1 MTDLFIIFVLAF
13 TGSVLFTLLLLSPAR
28 MMGYVDA
35 PEKHD
40 AGRKK
45 HAKAVPPIGGVV
57 VIPLAIVLSWMA
69 GFDWLS
75 HWPVLTAIMLM
86 LITGAI
92 DDKYHINSVLKLALQ
107 ILAAYLIV
115 VPGGAV
121 LTYLGNL
128 LGFGPIDFGIFAG
141 PFSIFCI
148 VLLINAINMIDGLDG
163 LSGGVAIIILSS
175 ISLLMILG
183 GGSSELVPLC
193 ITVIGTLIGFWL
205 LNMRFPWQNSARV
218 FMGDGGTL
226 ALGAFIAWLAI
237 TVYNNGGAAIPS
249 MSLGWLLAFPVMD
262 AFAIFTLRL
271 SQKRS
276 PFSPDRLHFHHILRD
291 SGFRTSA
298 AVGIIYLINIAY
310 SGIAFMTLSF
320 HKMPEAV
327 FFYPWLFILALHTLI
342 IFKSGQA
349 ENALSNKIL

>member
-1 MTDLFIIFVLAF
+1 MTDLFIIFLLAL
-13 TGSVLFTLLLLSPAR
+13 TGSVLFIFLLISPAR
-28 MMGYVDA
+28 MMGYVDP

-57 VIPLAIVLSWMA
+57 VIPLAIFLSWMA

-75 HWPVLTAIMLM
+75 HWPVLAAIMLM
-86 LITGAI
+86 LITGVV
-92 DDKYHINSVLKLALQ
+92 DDKYHISPTLKLALQ
-107 ILAAYLIV
+107 IVAAYLIV
-115 VPGGAV
+115 IPGGAV
-121 LTYLGNL
+121 LTQFGNL

-141 PFSIFCI
+141 PFSIFCV
-148 VLLINAINMIDGLDG
+148 VLFINAINMIDGLDG
-163 LSGGVAIIILSS
+163 LSGGVVFIILSS
-175 ISLLMILG
+175 ILLLMIIG
-183 GGSSELVPLC
+183 GGSSELAPLC
-193 ITVIGTLIGFWL
+193 ITVIGALIGFWL

-237 TVYNNGGAAIPS
+237 TVYNNGGGAIPS

-262 AFAIFTLRL
+262 AFALFTLRL

-276 PFSPDRLHFHHILRD
+276 PFSPDRLHFHHILLD
-291 SGFRTSA
+291 TGFRTST

-310 SGIAFMTLSF
+310 SGIALVALNF
-320 HKMPEAV
+320 HQMPEAA
-327 FFYPWLFILALHTLI
+327 FFYPWFFILALHTLFV
-342 IFKSGQA
+342 FKSGQA
-349 ENALSNKIL
+349 KNALPD